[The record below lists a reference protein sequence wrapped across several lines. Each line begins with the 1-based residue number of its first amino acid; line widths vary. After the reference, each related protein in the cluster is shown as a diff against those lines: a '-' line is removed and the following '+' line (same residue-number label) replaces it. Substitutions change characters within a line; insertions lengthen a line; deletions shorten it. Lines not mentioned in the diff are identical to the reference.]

1 MAQPFTEEQR
11 SAISR
16 RLFDSACRFAL
27 TPGVR
32 KTSLEMLT
40 AGAGISKSS
49 FYKFFESKEALFL
62 HVAAYWESI
71 ALERAIESTP
81 RVWERSFFTPL
92 LANSPRM
99 DFVFTVFETIRQL
112 GIERFLREDL
122 PLLREAFPEEAA
134 RRHCM
139 NSAANIFARLQQ
151 AHIRFTAPDAT
162 VRSVIQLMYLSI
174 LNSAQI
180 GDSFFPALRE
190 LVASACDRLVA

>member
-1 MAQPFTEEQR
+1 MAQPFSEEQR
-11 SAISR
+11 SAISQ
-16 RLFDSACRFAL
+16 RLFDSACRFSL
-27 TPGVR
+27 TTGVR

-40 AGAGISKSS
+40 GEAGISKSS
-49 FYKFFESKEALFL
+49 FYKFYESKEALFL
-62 HVAAYWESI
+62 HVAAHWESM
-71 ALERAIESTP
+71 ALERAT
-81 RVWERSFFTPL
+81 RALERS
-92 LANSPRM
+92 AGSSDKARAA

-122 PLLREAFPEEAA
+122 PVLREAFPEEAA

-151 AHIRFTAPDAT
+151 VRIRFTAPDAT

-174 LNSAQI
+174 LNRAEI

-190 LVASACDRLVA
+190 LVVSACDRLVA

>member
-40 AGAGISKSS
+40 GEAGISKSS
-49 FYKFFESKEALFL
+49 FYKFYESKEALFL
-62 HVAAYWESI
+62 RVAAHWETTALSRATQ
-71 ALERAIESTP
+71 ALERSAGRSDK
-81 RVWERSFFTPL
+81 ER
-92 LANSPRM
+92 AA
-99 DFVFTVFETIRQL
+99 DFVFTAFETIRQL
-112 GIERFLREDL
+112 GIERFLREDM
-122 PLLREAFPEEAA
+122 PALRDAFPEDAA

-139 NSAANIFARLQQ
+139 DSAANIFTMLRQ

-162 VRSVIQLMYLSI
+162 VLSVIQLMYLSI
-174 LNSAQI
+174 LNSAEI

-190 LVASACDRLVA
+190 LVASACNHLVA